1 MFNQLL
7 IYNASYLW
15 NQNAERSSDDQVR
28 AQGDR
33 RRGIGIGCYGFDPV
47 ERQRYHYL
55 RLSKSKSS
63 KPVGLDE

>member
-7 IYNASYLW
+7 INNVSYLW
-15 NQNAERSSDDQVR
+15 NQNAERSSDDRVR

-47 ERQRYHYL
+47 ERQIIICVFQRA
-55 RLSKSKSS
+55 S
-63 KPVGLDE
+63 PANQ